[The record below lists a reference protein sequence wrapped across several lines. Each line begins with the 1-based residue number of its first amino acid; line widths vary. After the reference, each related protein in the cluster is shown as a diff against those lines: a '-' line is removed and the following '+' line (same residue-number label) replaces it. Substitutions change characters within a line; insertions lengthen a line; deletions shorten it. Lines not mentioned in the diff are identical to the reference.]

1 MMMLM
6 MIWMMIMMAT
16 CPRGLDGGSQEI
28 KMESTKSS
36 VKIGIQ
42 NSRIGTVTSFYK
54 WLIFIFSVSHVLSPT
69 SLVKVVEELQ
79 SDKFWQNDVCCPNG
93 ERKQSKLLLGKL
105 TKNLPR
111 KRNLPTSSRYQK
123 EQQRFG
129 NVKLIKKTWRERESL
144 RVGWRSWKGFPGS
157 AIY

>member
-1 MMMLM
+1 
-6 MIWMMIMMAT
+6 
-16 CPRGLDGGSQEI
+16 
-28 KMESTKSS
+28 MESTKSS

-105 TKNLPR
+105 TPNLPR
-111 KRNLPTSSRYQK
+111 KRNLPTSSLYRK
-123 EQQRFG
+123 EQQRFWKCEVDK
-129 NVKLIKKTWRERESL
+129 NLEKAREPLCRLEEPA
-144 RVGWRSWKGFPGS
+144 GFPWFCNTLTRCAYPPLQMLMPPPIWQQS
-157 AIY
+157 LTVESFC